1 METSDLLIFYFRD
14 ISFSPYI
21 PSICTQEGNSL
32 KSTPL
37 FFFYQISN
45 FLTKLAG
52 VEKELRHGSPPLDLL
67 SLHQSL
73 FVYTKKLSCE
83 LFVVIYVLSYMY
95 ILPSFYKI
103 KSLLEYTIE
112 LSLLFF
118 VYDFKLVIFD
128 IFLLI
133 KI

>member
-32 KSTPL
+32 KSTTL

-52 VEKELRHGSPPLDLL
+52 VEKNYGITHFPDLL
-67 SLHQSL
+67 SLHQSSICL
-73 FVYTKKLSCE
+73 HQK
-83 LFVVIYVLSYMY
+83 VILRTFCCNISAYSAICIFFLLHF
-95 ILPSFYKI
+95 II
-103 KSLLEYTIE
+103 KAYLEYTIE

-118 VYDFKLVIFD
+118 VYDFKCYI
-128 IFLLI
+128 
-133 KI
+133 